1 MAIAE
6 KQMGGGLMDLL
17 PLLLGEKTKTGST
30 STTTSNANTAPL
42 QQVFNS
48 AQPLDAASYEAMISA
63 AFAEAA
69 KQIPELTTALANATG
84 SRSSSNSAL
93 ALGINDANRRAADAA
108 VTQRL
113 QYNQNQQQI
122 AGNAAKGIA
131 DSTRSQSTASNQ
143 TQKQGTA
150 TNPLIPLVGGFAL
163 NQFDKRGGMDALG
176 RVGSGIVD
184 SIGSFFNPTND
195 IVSNIGSE
203 WDMAP
208 PAGFDMGFGGGSNFT
223 AGDSGFDWG
232 SATAGVGDFV
242 GGIGDTLGGWADTAG
257 DWLGDAFSSAGD
269 FFGFADGGMPGSY
282 RAGGYGPPC
291 GPQMRGTAPLARGWD
306 GFYASGMQ
314 NPTHAPVMRAWNP
327 TPRSGGYANGGPVGG
342 GMIPARAAAP
352 MAVAD
357 RAAMGGDA
365 NMMMQQILQQAM
377 MPQQQMAPS
386 PNPINFLR
394 YLLPTS
400 GFNIYQY
407 ADGGMAGRRPGYA
420 DGGVVRNRN
429 NMGAAPTRQGT
440 GAVTVNASGGRPN
453 PNSGAGGNGV
463 GSEALGQM
471 VKEMVSLLDTGR
483 TAGLGGQEGAVRGNA
498 DSAGGAINSA
508 AGNPLGRS
516 VAEGLVGTMA
526 GMASPDALGQLSQV
540 ANPAVGAVTGVPVGP
555 MSLVRAMLQAARNEN
570 QATGDIDAA
579 PDPLGAFVGALNA
592 VNPSL
597 GINTSDIGMTNAVA
611 AANAASAVTGV
622 DGITALSTVTN
633 NFTTPTMPGMPGFNS
648 ALGGWSGGL
657 TGAPNTGSA
666 GFGEG
671 ADGDAAGMNGESG
684 SFASGGY
691 GESDSGSLGGDSD
704 GGNSGGGGASSGGG
718 SFGGGTGGMG
728 DANGGLLKGPG
739 TGTSDSIPARSRVP
753 GEHSTRFSNGEF
765 IMSRDA
771 VEFYGPQF
779 FQDLL
784 MKAHAPVRR

>member
-17 PLLLGEKTKTGST
+17 PLLLGEKTKTGGT
-30 STTTSNANTAPL
+30 STTTSTANTAPL
-42 QQVFNS
+42 QQVFKG
-48 AQPLDAASYEAMISA
+48 AQPLDAASYEAMIAA

-113 QYNQNQQQI
+113 QYNQGQQQI

-131 DSTRSQSTASNQ
+131 DSTRGQTSTTSG

-150 TNPLIPLVGGFAL
+150 TNPLIPLIGGFAL
-163 NQFDKRGGMDALG
+163 NQFDKRGGMDAIG
-176 RVGSGIVD
+176 RMGSGVMD
-184 SIGSFFNPTND
+184 SIGSFFNPSSD
-195 IVSNIGSE
+195 IAMNVGSE

-208 PAGFDMGFGGGSNFT
+208 SGGGGFDMSGFGGGGTNFT

-232 SATAGVGDFV
+232 SAASGVSDFAS
-242 GGIGDTLGGWADTAG
+242 GIGDTIGGWADTAG
-257 DWLGDAFSSAGD
+257 DWLGDAFSDVGS
-269 FFGFADGGMPGSY
+269 FFGFANGGMPGSY
-282 RAGGYGPPC
+282 GAGGYGPPC

-314 NPTHAPVMRAWNP
+314 NPSHAPVMRAWNP
-327 TPRSGGYANGGPVGG
+327 TPRSGGYADG
-342 GMIPARAAAP
+342 GMPGQGSGMLRARAAAP

-357 RAAMGGDA
+357 RASMGGDP
-365 NMMMQQILQQAM
+365 NQMMQMILQQAM
-377 MPQQQMAPS
+377 MPQQQQAPE
-386 PNPINFLR
+386 PGIINFLR

-400 GFNIYQY
+400 GFNIHQY
-407 ADGGMAGRRPGYA
+407 ANGGSVGPRGYA

-440 GAVTVNASGGRPN
+440 GAVTVNSSGGRPN

-463 GSEALGQM
+463 GSEALTQM
-471 VKEMVSLLDTGR
+471 VKEMVGLMDTGR
-483 TAGLGGQEGAVRGNA
+483 TAGLGGNGVVRGGP
-498 DSAGGAINSA
+498 DTAGGAINSA
-508 AGNPLGRS
+508 AGNPLGSS
-516 VAEGLVGTMA
+516 VAEGFVGSLA
-526 GMASPDALGQLSQV
+526 GMTVPGIFGQLSQV
-540 ANPAVGAVTGVPVGP
+540 ANPAIGAITGMPMGP
-555 MSLVRAMLQAARNEN
+555 MSLVKAMLQAARNEN
-570 QATGDIDAA
+570 QATGDIATA

-597 GINTSDIGMTNAVA
+597 GINTSDIGMTNAVS
-611 AANAASAVTGV
+611 AANAASAVTGT
-622 DGITALSTVTN
+622 DGISALIGVTDNFAASGGSNSGGALS
-633 NFTTPTMPGMPGFNS
+633 
-648 ALGGWSGGL
+648 
-657 TGAPNTGSA
+657 GAPNTGSA

-671 ADGDAAGMNGESG
+671 ADGDAAGLNGESS

-691 GESDSGSLGGDSD
+691 GESDSAESNYGG
-704 GGNSGGGGASSGGG
+704 GGRSSGGGGGYGG
-718 SFGGGTGGMG
+718 FGGGTGGMG

-739 TGTSDSIPARSRVP
+739 TGTSDSIPAKSRVP

-765 IMSRDA
+765 IMPRDA